1 MNKLEKRIALVTGV
15 SHSEGIGAAVCRK
28 LAKEGADIF
37 FSHWDA
43 EENWPQEFQDEIR
56 EFGVSCAHS
65 QVDLSYADAA
75 NQLLECLTEQIG
87 LPDIIVN
94 NAVVSQDGGYQELN
108 AKMLDDHY
116 TVNMRA
122 TFLLCTEFARQ
133 FKRSNKKR
141 GRIINLTSGQALGPM
156 MDELAY
162 VATKGAI
169 SAFTQSLSAEVA
181 PLGITVNAV
190 NPGPTDSGWMTEEIR
205 QHLLPK
211 FKSGRIGRPEDA
223 ANAIAFLASEEADW
237 VTGQVIHSEGGFL
250 RD

>member
-1 MNKLEKRIALVTGV
+1 MNKLDKKIALVTGV

-28 LAKEGADIF
+28 LAKEGAHIF
-37 FSHWDA
+37 FLHWEA
-43 EENWPQEFQDEIR
+43 EENWTRAFQEEIR
-56 EFGVSCAHS
+56 ELGAECNHLE
-65 QVDLSYADAA
+65 VDLSHADAV
-75 NQLLECLTEQIG
+75 NDLLKSVTEQMG

-94 NAVVSQDGGYQELN
+94 NAAVSQNGGYEELS

-116 TVNMRA
+116 AVNMRS

-133 FKRSNKKR
+133 FKNSSKKK

-169 SAFTQSLSAEVA
+169 SAFTQSLSAEIA
-181 PLGITVNAV
+181 HLGITVNAV
-190 NPGPTDSGWMTEEIR
+190 NPGPTDSGWMNEEIR

-211 FKSGRIGRPEDA
+211 FKSGRIGVPEDA
-223 ANAIAFLASEEADW
+223 AKAIAFLASEDADW
-237 VTGQVIHSEGGFL
+237 VTGQILNSEGGFL